1 MSRNRDEKYIHKNK
15 LETEP
20 ERKKKFGKEFVKT
33 PKGRHYVEELE
44 SLIGAVIVLECD
56 DWVFEPGELE
66 GIPCEKLLLKSS
78 KLVKCPA
85 SRGVECPVKI
95 SKKIW
100 TAVDAD
106 FRERLGL
113 KGKIDKYK
121 SGIHGRTPIHVRGRV
136 YEHKVFIDGIHG
148 KFVKKN
154 IGFQCFSMGKVGDR

>member
-1 MSRNRDEKYIHKNK
+1 MSRNRDEKYIYKNK

-20 ERKKKFGKEFVKT
+20 ERKKKFGKEFAEI
-33 PKGRHYVEELE
+33 PKGKRYVE
-44 SLIGAVIVLECD
+44 VLECD
-56 DWVFEPGELE
+56 DWVFIPGELE
-66 GIPCEKLLLKSS
+66 GVPCEKLLLKSS
-78 KLVKCPA
+78 RLVKCPK
-85 SRGVECPVKI
+85 SRDIKCPVDI
-95 SKKIW
+95 SRKIW

-136 YEHKVFIDGIHG
+136 YEHKVFIDGING

>member
-20 ERKKKFGKEFVKT
+20 ERKKKFGKEFAEI
-33 PKGRHYVEELE
+33 PKGKHYVEELE
-44 SLIGAVIVLECD
+44 PLIGAVIILECD
-56 DWVFEPGELE
+56 DLVFIPGELE

-78 KLVKCPA
+78 KVIKCPKGREVKCP
-85 SRGVECPVKI
+85 VEI
-95 SKKIW
+95 SKKLW

-113 KGKIDKYK
+113 EWEKEKYK
-121 SGIHGRTPIHVRGRV
+121 PGVNGTTPIRLRGMV
-136 YEHKVFIDGIHG
+136 YEHKVFIYG
-148 KFVKKN
+148 KFIKKN

>member
-20 ERKKKFGKEFVKT
+20 ERKKKFGKEFAEI
-33 PKGRHYVEELE
+33 PKGKRYVEELE
-44 SLIGAVIVLECD
+44 PLLGAVIVLECD
-56 DWVFEPGELE
+56 DWVFIPGEL
-66 GIPCEKLLLKSS
+66 GGMPCEKLLLKS
-78 KLVKCPA
+78 V
-85 SRGVECPVKI
+85 
-95 SKKIW
+95 
-100 TAVDAD
+100 
-106 FRERLGL
+106 

-136 YEHKVFIDGIHG
+136 YEHKVFIDGING